1 MASASYSYL
10 LSLLQ
15 YICDFFRVFRQEFRD
30 ALLASP
36 VPVYTPSRGRWRHR
50 TRGREGGAES
60 MLLPL
65 IAVSLRPRPAAVRLQ
80 QRAPFVAGCDGSP
93 WTEEETW
100 ALVDSTPAFTAGQ
113 GKNSATFWTA
123 LVASNAVLCQ
133 RSPSECMERAAE
145 LAAVQNTTMQL
156 FGREPVVRRFTS
168 RTRVPATHIPCG
180 PRTPSHE
187 LHLMNTISA
196 GPGRLEPTA

>member
-1 MASASYSYL
+1 MP
-10 LSLLQ
+10 
-15 YICDFFRVFRQEFRD
+15 R
-30 ALLASP
+30 
-36 VPVYTPSRGRWRHR
+36 TSR
-50 TRGREGGAES
+50 RGI

-145 LAAVQNTTMQL
+145 LAAEQNTTMQL
-156 FGREPVVRRFTS
+156 YGPEPAVRRFTN
-168 RTRVPATHIPCG
+168 RTRVPATHHSLWTTI
-180 PRTPSHE
+180 SHKH
-187 LHLMNTISA
+187 HLCMNTVSA

>member
-1 MASASYSYL
+1 MEWLPHLTYL
-10 LSLLQ
+10 HVLT
-15 YICDFFRVFRQEFRD
+15 CF
-30 ALLASP
+30 
-36 VPVYTPSRGRWRHR
+36 R
-50 TRGREGGAES
+50 TRTSFASCSAIALPGNGGRASRTSRRGI

-65 IAVSLRPRPAAVRLQ
+65 IAVSLRPRPATVRLQ
-80 QRAPFVAGCDGSP
+80 QRAPFVAGCDSSP

-145 LAAVQNTTMQL
+145 LAAEQNTTMQL
-156 FGREPVVRRFTS
+156 FGPEPAVRRFTN
-168 RTRVPATHIPCG
+168 RTRVPATHHSLWTTI
-180 PRTPSHE
+180 SHKH
-187 LHLMNTISA
+187 HLCMNTISA

>member
-1 MASASYSYL
+1 MASASYLLTCTYL
-10 LSLLQ
+10 LPNQKLCLV
-15 YICDFFRVFRQEFRD
+15 VFRDCPPRMAAE
-30 ALLASP
+30 
-36 VPVYTPSRGRWRHR
+36 RGR
-50 TRGREGGAES
+50 AVS

-80 QRAPFVAGCDGSP
+80 QRAPFVAGCDSSP

-156 FGREPVVRRFTS
+156 FGPEPAVRRFTS
-168 RTRVPATHIPCG
+168 RTRVPATHHSLWTTI
-180 PRTPSHE
+180 SHE
-187 LHLMNTISA
+187 HHLCMNTIAA

>member
-1 MASASYSYL
+1 MEWLPHLTYL
-10 LSLLQ
+10 HVLT
-15 YICDFFRVFRQEFRD
+15 CF
-30 ALLASP
+30 
-36 VPVYTPSRGRWRHR
+36 R
-50 TRGREGGAES
+50 TRTSFASCSAIALPGNGGRASRTSRRGI

-80 QRAPFVAGCDGSP
+80 QRAPFVAGCDGAP

-145 LAAVQNTTMQL
+145 LAAEQNTTMQR
-156 FGREPVVRRFTS
+156 FGPEPAVRHSPTARACLRPT
-168 RTRVPATHIPCG
+168 IPCG
-180 PRTPSHE
+180 PPSR
-187 LHLMNTISA
+187 MNTISV
-196 GPGRLEPTA
+196 

>member
-1 MASASYSYL
+1 MFAH
-10 LSLLQ
+10 
-15 YICDFFRVFRQEFRD
+15 EFRD
-30 ALLASP
+30 ALPPA
-36 VPVYTPSRGRWRHR
+36 VDGGI
-50 TRGREGGAES
+50 GREGERAAPI

-65 IAVSLRPRPAAVRLQ
+65 IAVRLQ

>member
-1 MASASYSYL
+1 MERLPQPLSGIICAFSA
-10 LSLLQ
+10 
-15 YICDFFRVFRQEFRD
+15 FVFRDCPPRMAAE
-30 ALLASP
+30 
-36 VPVYTPSRGRWRHR
+36 RGR
-50 TRGREGGAES
+50 AVS

-80 QRAPFVAGCDGSP
+80 QRAPFVAGCDSSP

-156 FGREPVVRRFTS
+156 FGPEPAVRRFTAAH
-168 RTRVPATHIPCG
+168 VPATHHSLW
-180 PRTPSHE
+180 T
-187 LHLMNTISA
+187 TISA
-196 GPGRLEPTA
+196 HHLCTIISA

>member
-1 MASASYSYL
+1 MEL
-10 LSLLQ
+10 PPHLSL
-15 YICDFFRVFRQEFRD
+15 VFRDCAPREWRPGI
-30 ALLASP
+30 AR
-36 VPVYTPSRGRWRHR
+36 SRSS
-50 TRGREGGAES
+50 AS

-65 IAVSLRPRPAAVRLQ
+65 IAVSLRPRPATVRLQ
-80 QRAPFVAGCDGSP
+80 QRAPLVAGCDRLP

-145 LAAVQNTTMQL
+145 LAAEQNTTMQL
-156 FGREPVVRRFTS
+156 FGPEPAVRQFTS
-168 RTRVPATHIPCG
+168 RTRVPATHHSLWTTI
-180 PRTPSHE
+180 SHE
-187 LHLMNTISA
+187 HHLCMNNISA